1 MPTPRGLG
9 AAGCRHPQN
18 GQSGKLGNPV
28 VQNQRSP
35 ERSASQDSRS
45 AALLGEDRVEVP
57 LRTADSVMRLARL
70 GSFHQTRLSFMQTLL
85 RRLKCEAWAFE
96 RSCWKIDTDGV
107 GHAVYT
113 VQGPERAYS
122 LVCFAH
128 ELPDAMR
135 SDRVIAT
142 AWDATFALFDGV
154 PSEADLDRLARNVPK
169 QEAGRVSD
177 SELSLSRANRSVRL
191 FEYVVDCLAE
201 GRQPDPARIEA
212 VGYLMRTTA
221 VYGSGK
227 FGAADRVK
235 IAGRPELKGP
245 FQAEML
251 SVWLTRAFTLDLVEH
266 MAQVRGGDRAT
277 VLDPALRRRFGVGN
291 STGLGMA
298 PFLINHPALLN
309 NWIQARE
316 AALARVRALGRTDPT
331 SIDGFREAL
340 ARARRNASLWRSEHP
355 VQQQKLAALRND
367 LDALAARSASD
378 ETFAGDR
385 PWNTLWL
392 WAAEAFSLE
401 GQEALVSLLLEPQ
414 GDLVDELADTM
425 DADEDAAFRIDGAM
439 STAALRAILAKTY
452 DWALSVNY
460 DAPPNCA
467 RFWYVSEEKLEPR
480 LGERYAEEGAAYE
493 QPLSI
498 GRDAA
503 RMAADLDRWTGAPSV
518 ADFLLAHPEHRH
530 MARRAQTAARYPF
543 AEIRDNLIAADLLP
557 IDLLR
562 CKLSFFGAD
571 RFDPRS
577 DRWVRICMYQDAP
590 FPHEIL
596 QARR

>member
-1 MPTPRGLG
+1 MTLPRKNKV
-9 AAGCRHPQN
+9 N
-18 GQSGKLGNPV
+18 G
-28 VQNQRSP
+28 
-35 ERSASQDSRS
+35 
-45 AALLGEDRVEVP
+45 P
-57 LRTADSVMRLARL
+57 LRTADSVMRLARM
-70 GSFHQTRLSFMQTLL
+70 GSFHHTRLSFMQTLL
-85 RRLKCEAWAFE
+85 RRLKREAWAFE
-96 RSCWKIDTDGV
+96 RRSWKIDAAGV

-113 VQGPERAYS
+113 VQGPERSYS

-128 ELPDAMR
+128 DLPDEMR

-154 PSEADLDRLARNVPK
+154 PTEGDLDRLARNVPK

-177 SELSLSRANRSVRL
+177 SELALSRANRSVRL
-191 FEYVVDCLAE
+191 FEYVVECLAE
-201 GRQPDPARIEA
+201 GRQPDIAQIDA

-251 SVWLTRAFTLDLVEH
+251 SVWLTRAFTLDLAEH
-266 MAQVRGGDRAT
+266 MASLRGGDRA
-277 VLDPALRRRFGVGN
+277 VAIDPALRRRFGVGN

-298 PFLINHPALLN
+298 PFLINHPILLN
-309 NWIQARE
+309 NWMMARE
-316 AALARVRALGRTDPT
+316 EALARIRALDQADQA
-331 SIDGFREAL
+331 SIDGFRKAL
-340 ARARRNASLWRSEHP
+340 ASARENARLWRSEHP
-355 VQQQKLAALRND
+355 VQQQKLAALRSD
-367 LDALAARSASD
+367 LDALAARSKSD
-378 ETFAGDR
+378 EIFALDH
-385 PWNTLWL
+385 PWNALWL
-392 WAAEAFSLE
+392 WAGTALSLE

-414 GDLVDELADTM
+414 GELIDDLADSM
-425 DADEDAAFRIDGAM
+425 DADEDAAFRIDGSM
-439 STAALRAILAKTY
+439 STAVLRATLSETY
-452 DWALSVNY
+452 DWALAVNY
-460 DAPPNCA
+460 DSPPNCA

-480 LGERYAEEGAAYE
+480 LGERYAEKGAEYE

-503 RMAADLDRWTGAPSV
+503 RLAVDLDSWQGEPSV
-518 ADFLLAHPEHRH
+518 AAFLLAHPEHRH
-530 MARRAQTAARYPF
+530 IVRRAQIAARYPF
-543 AEIRDNLIAADLLP
+543 AEIRDNLISADLLP

-577 DRWVRICMYQDAP
+577 DRWVRICMYRDAP

-596 QARR
+596 QAPR